1 MNIKYKKLLFVAAV
15 TNALLGLFLFVCS
28 ILEFTGII
36 QTQAHNVTETIGIH
50 VSYLVFLSAIL
61 ITISGLLTII
71 FNKTLAYLNAQ
82 ILIGVVSLA
91 WPLFLSISLFFTQLT
106 INIRLLATVAVSLFY
121 VISILIVKIANDE
134 FVKNYKF
141 NPSGLI
147 SSMGKRTQS
156 VDLANMFSRGATAKA
171 KHANLVQSMGN
182 LATTI
187 KPRHTFSFGLKFLT
201 SGKRR
206 STSGL
211 GRRLYSGQKRRSANI
226 VASLF
231 RGRRR
236 PRRRF

>member
-28 ILEFTGII
+28 LLEFTGII

-50 VSYLVFLSAIL
+50 VSYLIFLSAIL
-61 ITISGLLTII
+61 ITVSGLFTII

-82 ILIGVVSLA
+82 ILVGVVSLA

-106 INIRLLATVAVSLFY
+106 INLRLLATVAVSLFY
-121 VISILIVKIANDE
+121 VISILIVKISNDE

-156 VDLANMFSRGATAKA
+156 VDLSNVFNQNIGKA
-171 KHANLVQSMGN
+171 KKANLVQSMGN
-182 LATTI
+182 LAVNV
-187 KPRHTFSFGLKFLT
+187 KPHRSFNLRNLLFN
-201 SGKRR
+201 SGRR
-206 STSGL
+206 RTVSGF
-211 GRRLYSGQKRRSANI
+211 GRRLYTGQKRRSANI

>member
-28 ILEFTGII
+28 LLEFTGII

-50 VSYLVFLSAIL
+50 VSYLIFLSAIL
-61 ITISGLLTII
+61 ITVSGLFTII
-71 FNKTLAYLNAQ
+71 FNKTLSYLNAQ
-82 ILIGVVSLA
+82 ILVGVVSLA

-106 INIRLLATVAVSLFY
+106 INLRLLATVAVSLFY
-121 VISILIVKIANDE
+121 VISILIVKISNDE

-156 VDLANMFSRGATAKA
+156 VDLSNVFNQNIGKA
-171 KHANLVQSMGN
+171 KKANLVQSMGN
-182 LATTI
+182 LAVNV
-187 KPRHTFSFGLKFLT
+187 KPHRSFNLRNLLFN
-201 SGKRR
+201 SGRR
-206 STSGL
+206 RTVSGF
-211 GRRLYSGQKRRSANI
+211 GRRLYTGQKRRSANI

>member
-1 MNIKYKKLLFVAAV
+1 MNIKYKKLLFVAAI
-15 TNALLGLFLFVCS
+15 TNLLLGLFLFVCS

-36 QTQAHNVTETIGIH
+36 QTQAHNVTETIGVH

-61 ITISGLLTII
+61 IALSGLLTVI
-71 FNKTLAYLNAQ
+71 FNKTLAYLNTQ
-82 ILIGVVSLA
+82 ILVGVVSLA

-121 VISILIVKIANDE
+121 VISILIVKISNDE
-134 FVKNYKF
+134 FVKNFKF
-141 NPSGLI
+141 NPSSLI

-156 VDLANMFSRGATAKA
+156 VDLTNVFNQNIGKA
-171 KHANLVQSMGN
+171 KRANLVQSMGN
-182 LATTI
+182 LAVNV
-187 KPRHTFSFGLKFLT
+187 KPKHTLNFGLNFLN
-201 SGKRR
+201 SGRRR
-206 STSGL
+206 SGFGL

-226 VASLF
+226 IASLF